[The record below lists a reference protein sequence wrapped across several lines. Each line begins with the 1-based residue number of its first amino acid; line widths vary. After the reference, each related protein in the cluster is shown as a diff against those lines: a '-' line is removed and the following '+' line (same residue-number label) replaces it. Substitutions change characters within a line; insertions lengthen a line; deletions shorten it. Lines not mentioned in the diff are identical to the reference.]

1 MIQCLGRFNAALA
14 VLAMSCCSMGLAQTQ
29 RYPQTQTPLPSQRPY
44 QPAQAAAQQLP
55 PQYPTAPTQTYPQQ
69 SFSQQPYPG
78 QQQPPFAQQ
87 QPGQQQFAQQPYPQ
101 SANPP
106 AQQPQTQ
113 YPPAQYPQAQY
124 RQPQPGQTLS
134 NYPATQGGYPS
145 TPAAQ
150 SSDHR
155 VAQQPH
161 APAAP
166 GSQVPQAPSVA
177 MRTSGAAEHPILPTL
192 RWAHQAKGRLEAMT
206 DYSCTF
212 VKRELIDGEMGE
224 HQYLF
229 LKVRHQ
235 PFSVYIYFMG
245 PADVKGQEAIY
256 VAGRNDGNILA
267 HSTGLKDTLVGT
279 LSLKP
284 DSAMAMKG
292 NRHPITQIGL
302 LNLTKKTIANSER
315 ATQYSDCDVK
325 YFPGAKINGRTC
337 TCTQITLAQ
346 RRPETPYKMTRIFVD
361 DELGLPIRYET
372 YGWTNDAK
380 GQPQLEE
387 EYTYLNLKF
396 NNNFADADFD
406 HKNPAYK
413 FR

>member
-1 MIQCLGRFNAALA
+1 MTQCLGRLSGVLA

-29 RYPQTQTPLPSQRPY
+29 RYPQTQTPLPQQRSYP
-44 QPAQAAAQQLP
+44 PAPAAPQQLP
-55 PQYPTAPTQTYPQQ
+55 PQYPRAQSQSYPQQ
-69 SFSQQPYPG
+69 PFSQQPDQG
-78 QQQPPFAQQ
+78 LQQQPLSQLPA
-87 QPGQQQFAQQPYPQ
+87 ARQPYLPQ
-101 SANPP
+101 QAP
-106 AQQPQTQ
+106 AQ
-113 YPPAQYPQAQY
+113 QYPQAQY
-124 RQPQPGQTLS
+124 PQTQAQVGQAPP
-134 NYPATQGGYPS
+134 NYPAAGGYPS
-145 TPAAQ
+145 TSAGPRT
-150 SSDHR
+150 DYR
-155 VAQQPH
+155 VAQQP
-161 APAAP
+161 PSAAP
-166 GSQVPQAPSVA
+166 QGHQAPPQSVA

-192 RWAHQAKGRLEAMT
+192 RWAHQAKGRLEAIQ

-235 PFSVYIYFMG
+235 PFSAYLYFMG

-256 VAGRNDGNILA
+256 VEGRNDGNILA
-267 HSTGLKDTLVGT
+267 HATGLKDTLVGT

-315 ATQYSDCDVK
+315 ATQYPDCEVK
-325 YFPGAKINGRTC
+325 YFPGAKLNGRTC

-346 RRPETPYKMTRIFVD
+346 RRPETPYKMTRIFID
-361 DELGLPIRYET
+361 DELSLPIRYET

-396 NNNFADADFD
+396 NNNFTDVDFD
-406 HKNPAYK
+406 PKNPAYK